1 MMMLNSEEYTITLNR
16 LDACRLA
23 TACLSLQ
30 FDFEK
35 EGKGHEGTVEMY
47 KRIRE
52 EINKQIAEQDAQR
65 GF

>member
-1 MMMLNSEEYTITLNR
+1 MMLNSEEYTIKLDR

-35 EGKGHEGTVEMY
+35 EGDGHKGTVEMY

-52 EINKQIAEQDAQR
+52 MICKQIDEQDAER